1 MKNTETKEKSS
12 HQQPNHQKNF
22 LKEEIHVFENR
33 FSLSKI
39 DNDGVVLKQQEWK
52 TIKVELHIL
61 YQPDPKFYIDFSEA
75 FDAKLHFINILQGNL
90 IGTDIDMCY
99 SFKAFWQWIN
109 AITSFAE
116 DRLLESAIGQT
127 AR

>member
-1 MKNTETKEKSS
+1 MKNTETKEKGN
-12 HQQPNHQKNF
+12 QQPNQKNY

-39 DNDGVVLKQQEWK
+39 DNDGAVLKQQEWK

-61 YQPDPKFYIDFSEA
+61 YQPDPMFYIDFSEA

-90 IGTDIDMCY
+90 IGTDVDMCN
-99 SFKAFWQWIN
+99 SFKQFWQWIN
-109 AITSFAE
+109 AITSFAQ